1 MQDFEHLY
9 SAYKKDIYNFILRI
23 SGYEY
28 AIAEEL
34 TQETFYRAFM
44 SFSKFQ
50 GRCQI
55 KTWLC
60 QIAKNVYYQYLR
72 KNKKDSLVFKSAIE
86 QVPDKYTSTIPEH
99 EIEKAELI
107 RKALSIINDF
117 DNRTRDVVLY
127 RLYSDLSYAQIS
139 LLMGISEGSAKV
151 VFFRGKA
158 LLQARLREEY
168 GYEI

>member
-1 MQDFEHLY
+1 LY

-28 AIAEEL
+28 ALAEEL
-34 TQETFYRAFM
+34 TQETFYRAFV
-44 SFSKFQ
+44 SLSGFQ

-60 QIAKNVYYQYLR
+60 QIAKNVYYQQLR
-72 KNKKDSLVFKSAIE
+72 KKKKEYQTLRSVFEEESGKCIAAVPESGIE
-86 QVPDKYTSTIPEH
+86 N
-99 EIEKAELI
+99 AELI
-107 RKALSIINDF
+107 RRAMAIINSF
-117 DNRTRDVVLY
+117 DDRMRDVMLY
-127 RLYSDLSYAQIS
+127 RLYSDLPYAQIS

>member
-1 MQDFEHLY
+1 MQDFQHLY

-28 AIAEEL
+28 ALAEEL
-34 TQETFYRAFM
+34 TQETFYRAFI
-44 SFSKFQ
+44 SLSGFQ

-72 KNKKDSLVFKSAIE
+72 KKKKEYQTLKSVFEEESGKCMATVPESGIE
-86 QVPDKYTSTIPEH
+86 NT
-99 EIEKAELI
+99 ELM
-107 RKALSIINDF
+107 RKALSIINSF
-117 DNRTRDVVLY
+117 DNRTRDVIFY

-158 LLQARLREEY
+158 LLQTRLREDF